1 MEPLPRDPC
10 HTSGVGGQY
19 GGMDTSTPPEDALGS
34 LLVAGAP
41 PVPELD
47 PDRTAGLARAL
58 VAEVVEADRTLLGRV
73 RGLRRRHRAAA
84 VATAAAIVLVPS
96 GAWAAQ
102 HFLARTGTYGNPA
115 LNPGLEDGSERI
127 DTCARD
133 FAAYVATLA
142 PTDLP
147 APPGHRWSDYA
158 AQQARSYTSDGTC
171 TPGAQG
177 TVQETSLRV
186 GMLSSASGDWGCALV
201 RATRDRDPAA
211 TAEARRAM
219 EGLDAEA
226 HRISPQ
232 EGSVGTWE
240 PDRFLA
246 VSRDPKFVGC
256 QR

>member
-1 MEPLPRDPC
+1 
-10 HTSGVGGQY
+10 
-19 GGMDTSTPPEDALGS
+19 MDTPTPADGDALGA
-34 LLVAGAP
+34 LLTAAAP
-41 PVPELD
+41 PLPVLD
-47 PDRTAGLARAL
+47 PDRTSGLARAL
-58 VAEVVEADRTLLGRV
+58 AAEVVEADRTLRGRV
-73 RGLRRRHRAAA
+73 RGLRRRHKAAA

-102 HFLARTGTYGNPA
+102 HFLAQTGTYGNPA
-115 LNPGLEDGSERI
+115 LNPGMEDRSERI

-147 APPGHRWSDYA
+147 APPGHRWAEYA
-158 AQQARSYTSDGTC
+158 AQQARSYAADGTC
-171 TPGAQG
+171 GPGVAG

-201 RATRDRDPAA
+201 RATQDRDGAA
-211 TAEARRAM
+211 AAEARRAM

-246 VSRDPKFVGC
+246 VSRDPNFVGC